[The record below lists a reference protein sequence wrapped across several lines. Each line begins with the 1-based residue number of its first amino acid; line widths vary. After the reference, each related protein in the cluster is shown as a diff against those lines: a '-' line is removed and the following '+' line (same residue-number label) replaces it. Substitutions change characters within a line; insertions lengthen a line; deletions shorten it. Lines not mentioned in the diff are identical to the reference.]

1 MPRRPIETVMSDL
14 RQRVESAVPGLTIET
29 AQLME
34 DLIGDLI
41 SNPQPIEV
49 KLFGADGA
57 TLRDTGA
64 TVAAAIGKIPGVVEV
79 FDGSR
84 IAGDAIEIRFDRV
97 RAAFEG
103 LDPQAASAQVDRLLA
118 GTVTSQIQSGEKMIG
133 IRVWT
138 PQRDRQRIEQLNQF
152 QLRSP
157 DGHFVPLARI
167 AEVATVA
174 GQAQQ
179 SREDLREMVA
189 VTARLE
195 GLDLGTAIREVKA
208 AIAKLSLPSTI
219 SVEYGGIY
227 AEQQR
232 SFNELI
238 LVFVG
243 ALLLVATLLTYLYER
258 LSIVVSILATALL
271 TLPGVF
277 AGLFL
282 TGTELDL
289 SSMMGLTMVMGIV
302 TEVAVFY
309 FAELDTNA
317 TIGTEDLL
325 RACAARLRPILM
337 TSAIAILALT
347 PLALGLGT
355 GSAMQRPLAITII
368 SGLLFAVPLVL
379 FVMPGL
385 FLLMARTNQE

>member
-1 MPRRPIETVMSDL
+1 VMSDL
-14 RQRVESAVPGLTIET
+14 RQQVEQSVPGLTVET

-49 KLFGADGA
+49 KLFGADGK
-57 TLRDTGA
+57 TLREAGV
-64 TVAAAIGKIPGVVEV
+64 TVAAAIEKIQGVVEV

-97 RAAFEG
+97 RAAIEG
-103 LDPQAASAQVDRLLA
+103 LDPESASAQVDQLLA
-118 GTVTSQIQSGEKMIG
+118 GNITSEIQSGEKMIG

-138 PQRDRQRIEQLNQF
+138 PADARQRIEQLRQF

-157 DGHFVPLARI
+157 DGHSVPLARI
-167 AEVATVA
+167 AEVVTVA

-195 GLDLGTAIREVKA
+195 GLDLGNAIREIKQT
-208 AIAKLSLPSTI
+208 ITTLKLSPKI
-219 SVEYGGIY
+219 GIEYGGIY

-232 SFNELI
+232 SFRELI
-238 LVFVG
+238 LVFIG
-243 ALLLVATLLTYLYER
+243 ALLLVATLLMFLYER
-258 LSIVVSILATALL
+258 ISIVLSILITALL

-309 FAELDTNA
+309 FAEIDTEA
-317 TIGTEDLL
+317 AIGIDDLL
-325 RACAARLRPILM
+325 RACSARLRPILM
-337 TSAIAILALT
+337 TSAIAILALS

-379 FVMPGL
+379 LAMPSL
-385 FLLMARTNQE
+385 FLLLDRRWRPAIQHT